1 MAQLSDIQ
9 DNGFYELKLGRIG
22 LSCEEKR
29 EEVLDLFNQEDGSDS
44 KEEIELKMS
53 LEVWRT
59 EVKEALVKE
68 RILVVDDSPN
78 VRLSNVASHPLITI

>member
-78 VRLSNVASHPLITI
+78 VRLAR